1 MEQFS
6 FSLYFVQI
14 FSVHIQLC
22 NLIRNENLVVKHQA
36 GGEWG
41 LGQSN
46 VQVPPSIPEAPGLN

>member
-1 MEQFS
+1 M
-6 FSLYFVQI
+6 QI

-41 LGQSN
+41 LSQSN
-46 VQVPPSIPEAPGLN
+46 VQVAPSIPEAPGLN